1 VEIPSFES
9 DVLPFRKTL
18 CIPQGMYKKAVAHSQ
33 SVRTGE
39 VENTQE
45 KKSGFCD
52 WPLTTFS

>member
-1 VEIPSFES
+1 
-9 DVLPFRKTL
+9 
-18 CIPQGMYKKAVAHSQ
+18 MYKKAVAHSQ

-45 KKSGFCD
+45 KKKSGFCD